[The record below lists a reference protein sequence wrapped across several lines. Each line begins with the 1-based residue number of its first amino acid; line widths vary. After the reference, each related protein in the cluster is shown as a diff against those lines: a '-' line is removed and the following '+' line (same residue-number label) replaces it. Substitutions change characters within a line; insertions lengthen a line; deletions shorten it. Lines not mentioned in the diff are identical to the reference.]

1 VRYFLAQLVDPLLRP
16 IRRVLPL
23 MGGVDLSPI
32 VLLLLIQ
39 IVEIVLHNVQMQVA
53 F

>member
-32 VLLLLIQ
+32 ALLLLIQ
-39 IVEIVLHNVQMQVA
+39 IVEIVLHNVKMQVA

>member
-1 VRYFLAQLVDPLLRP
+1 LAQLVEPLLRP
-16 IRRVLPL
+16 IRRVLPQ

-32 VLLLLIQ
+32 AVLLLIQ
-39 IVEIVLHNVQMQVA
+39 IAEIVLHNVQMQVV